1 MQEQYRELTA
11 SEKTIPKERD
21 GRAMRIGGRSKGARG
36 QEAHAEGG
44 GATSPATCVP
54 AGPSLWPQICGSK
67 KMEGVITVNSW
78 MDKKSLPG
86 YLLSHEA
93 LQTGQ

>member
-11 SEKTIPKERD
+11 LEKTIPKERD

-44 GATSPATCVP
+44 GATFPATCVP
-54 AGPSLWPQICGSK
+54 VGPSFWPHLRPCRPISLASPASLQAHLSGLRFVVLK
-67 KMEGVITVNSW
+67 KRRES
-78 MDKKSLPG
+78 
-86 YLLSHEA
+86 
-93 LQTGQ
+93 